1 MRHESALGAPLK
13 RTKNWMAYIDTEVAA
28 VCRSRGWGH
37 QIRRKWSVRE
47 KPVSD
52 SPIDDY
58 EWKLIPGGEADT
70 PEAAPSEFDEGT
82 YFVLWYDSH
91 ERKFVLQHDTDR
103 CGEWGD
109 HMFTCTYTE
118 LHLLP
123 ELWVDWRRLTATKEG
138 ESAFARECESACASS
153 RDPDALPPEGWL
165 QRLLMDLTAKFGPNH
180 FSVT

>member
-1 MRHESALGAPLK
+1 VINPEQEKMAMRDESALGAPLK

-58 EWKLIPGGEADT
+58 EWKLIPGREADT

-82 YFVLWYDSH
+82 YFVLWHDS
-91 ERKFVLQHDTDR
+91 
-103 CGEWGD
+103 
-109 HMFTCTYTE
+109 
-118 LHLLP
+118 
-123 ELWVDWRRLTATKEG
+123 
-138 ESAFARECESACASS
+138 
-153 RDPDALPPEGWL
+153 
-165 QRLLMDLTAKFGPNH
+165 
-180 FSVT
+180 